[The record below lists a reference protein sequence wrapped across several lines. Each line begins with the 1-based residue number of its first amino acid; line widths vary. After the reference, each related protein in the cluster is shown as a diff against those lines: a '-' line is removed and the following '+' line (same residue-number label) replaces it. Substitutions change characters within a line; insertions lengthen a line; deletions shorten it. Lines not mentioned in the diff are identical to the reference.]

1 MKLPRI
7 NAKNQYTREIVAF
20 GGLNKTQNY
29 REGELCDCLG
39 ISHRNFPSISP
50 RQKGVNKGY
59 KSPDAMYFQN
69 GEFVIDSGVI
79 FFDGKEV
86 GKCSLGKKQIVS
98 MGTKLII
105 FPDKI
110 YFDTEEKKTGRL
122 DGGFEVHNSEI
133 KFLENSI
140 SIEKVKIVNE
150 IKCENLSFYKG
161 EEILKYSSVDY
172 SSGKIVL
179 TGFKSIPCESVK
191 AGDIFINRCLSDEF
205 RIATA
210 DAEEK
215 DGTVTIASE
224 LTRIKN
230 EHENGFCDLRAG
242 DVVEISGCDLEENNK
257 TAIVKGVEPH
267 LLTFEDASFT
277 PIQTYS
283 SVRVKRKIPDFN
295 CVCNYQNRLWG
306 CEKNII
312 YASKLGDPFSFFT
325 YKQLSTDSFTVTS
338 NTSGDF
344 TACVPYGNS
353 CLFFKE
359 NSCYK
364 LFGTKPSNFQLTESF
379 FGGVP
384 KENQGSVLC
393 SGGGIYFC
401 SNEGIC
407 VSYGGVSRLI
417 SQKLG
422 SERLKNVVAG
432 CDNQNLYIGADA
444 EGKRMLYVYDIEKE
458 LWSIYGEASVKGF
471 CYNNGALY
479 MLTNKGLIELANEP
493 DEECEWSFT
502 LCENNENYHK
512 KKRYN
517 KFFVLLDLFKGSK
530 IKVEASYDNSPFEK
544 AFYHYEN
551 EEKCIKVPL
560 VFKKCHEVRVR
571 VSGEGNCIVKGIV
584 REFCVN

>member
-7 NAKNQYTREIVAF
+7 NVKNQYTREIVAF

-59 KSPDAMYFQN
+59 KSPDAVFFQN
-69 GEFVIDSGVI
+69 GEFVIDSGSI

-86 GKCSLGKKQIVS
+86 GRCTEGKKQIVS
-98 MGTKLII
+98 MGTKLIV

-110 YFDTEEKKTGRL
+110 YFDTETKKTGAL
-122 DGGFEVHNSEI
+122 DGGIEI
-133 KFLENSI
+133 KDSQVDFLENSI
-140 SIEKVKIVNE
+140 SIEK
-150 IKCENLSFYKG
+150 IKMSTQIKNENLIFYKG
-161 EEILKYSSVDY
+161 EEIFKYSSVDY
-172 SSGKIVL
+172 TSGKIVL
-179 TGFKSIPCESVK
+179 TEFKSTPCEEIIS
-191 AGDIFINRCLSDEF
+191 GDIFINRCLSNEY
-205 RIATA
+205 RIARG
-210 DAEEK
+210 DAKEENGK
-215 DGTVTIASE
+215 ITISTE
-224 LTRIKN
+224 LVSVKN
-230 EHENGFCDLRAG
+230 EHENGFSDLRVG
-242 DVVEISGCDLEENNK
+242 DIVEISGCSMEENNK
-257 TAIVKGVEPH
+257 TVAVREVSSHTLVFDEG
-267 LLTFEDASFT
+267 SFVPVNT
-277 PIQTYS
+277 KSTIS
-283 SVRVKRKIPDFN
+283 IKRKIPDFN
-295 CVCNYQNRLWG
+295 CICNYQNRLWG
-306 CEKNII
+306 CEGNTI

-325 YKQLSTDSFTVTS
+325 YNQLSTDSFTVTS

-422 SERLKNVVAG
+422 AVKLKNVVAG

-444 EGKRMLYVYDIEKE
+444 EGKRILYVYDIEKE

-544 AFYHYEN
+544 AFYHYGN
-551 EEKCIKVPL
+551 EEKCIKIPL
-560 VFKKCHEVRVR
+560 MFKKCHEVRVR
-571 VSGEGNCIVKGIV
+571 ISGEGNCIVKGIV